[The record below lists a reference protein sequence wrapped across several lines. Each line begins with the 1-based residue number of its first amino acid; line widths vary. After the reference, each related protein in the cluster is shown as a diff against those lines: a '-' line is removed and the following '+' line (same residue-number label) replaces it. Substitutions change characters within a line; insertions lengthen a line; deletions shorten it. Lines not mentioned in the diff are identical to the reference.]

1 MASVL
6 LALTLSGCASSKS
19 SSGEYTSVP
28 SKSAMKP
35 TSVATAAPMAAT
47 KSSADSLQGTWK
59 GKELGG
65 DSDGVAS
72 LKVEGNRFEFR
83 SGDEKE
89 WYKGTFTLRE
99 DADPR
104 QFVALI
110 ADCPSQEFI
119 GKTSKAIY
127 RVHDGKLM
135 LAARAPG
142 NEDAP
147 ADFNDSESRKFEFT
161 R

>member
-1 MASVL
+1 MPA
-6 LALTLSGCASSKS
+6 
-19 SSGEYTSVP
+19 
-28 SKSAMKP
+28 KSAMKP
-35 TSVATAAPMAAT
+35 ASAAGAAPAVPNKAP
-47 KSSADSLQGTWK
+47 ADSLQGTWR

-65 DSDGVAS
+65 DNDGVAS

-83 SGDEKE
+83 SADEKE

-110 ADCPSQEFI
+110 ADCPSQELI

-127 RVHDGKLM
+127 RMRDGKLM